1 MSARPGTGN
10 GSSLVN
16 VDCTLSIAQG
26 QMMVSRDINEDKA
39 DKKLECTLMCTQ
51 WLILFQLKVFFQRSF

>member
-1 MSARPGTGN
+1 MLLSLKLRLDREEMSVARPGTGN

-26 QMMVSRDINEDKA
+26 QMMVSRDINKDKA
-39 DKKLECTLMCTQ
+39 E
-51 WLILFQLKVFFQRSF
+51 IN

>member
-1 MSARPGTGN
+1 MLLSLKLRLDREEMTARPGTGN

-26 QMMVSRDINEDKA
+26 QMMVSRYINKDKA
-39 DKKLECTLMCTQ
+39 E
-51 WLILFQLKVFFQRSF
+51 IN

>member
-1 MSARPGTGN
+1 MLLSLKLRLDREEMSVARPGT

-26 QMMVSRDINEDKA
+26 QMMVSRDINKDKA
-39 DKKLECTLMCTQ
+39 E
-51 WLILFQLKVFFQRSF
+51 IN